1 MEVHT
6 YNVHTLHSTQLHTHY
21 THCKIYV
28 YSTELQIH
36 TFVSCNLLYMYVYER
51 ANRAEDK

>member
-28 YSTELQIH
+28 YRYI
-36 TFVSCNLLYMYVYER
+36 SCNLLYMYVYGR